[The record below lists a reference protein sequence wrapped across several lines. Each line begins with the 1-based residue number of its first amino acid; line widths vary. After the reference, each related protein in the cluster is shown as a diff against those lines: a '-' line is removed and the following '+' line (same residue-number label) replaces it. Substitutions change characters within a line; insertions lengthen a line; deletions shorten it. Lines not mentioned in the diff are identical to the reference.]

1 MPVISGDGDANFV
14 HWWIGQKQRNGYRTL
29 SMNAAPSI
37 SQAALWVA
45 LAILQHRQVPKYMK
59 MSASTITND
68 TVEQFAGLKPGTAVA
83 PEFSAD
89 WVSRNLLTQKH

>member
-14 HWWIGQKQRNGYRTL
+14 HWWIEQKKKNGYKTL

-45 LAILQHRQVPKYMK
+45 LEIVNQHKVPKYMK
-59 MSASTITND
+59 MSASTVTND
-68 TVEQFAGLKPGTAVA
+68 TVEQFSGLKPGTAVA
-83 PEFSAD
+83 SSYSAD
-89 WVSRNLLTQKH
+89 WVRRNLLSQKN